1 MRPVWS
7 TASAVP
13 GHTLVQSDAGMIGN
27 SRGALVRGENRS
39 GFALQIATSVVPHMP
54 LRGGEGAAVFAQ
66 VRMRPSHA
74 CSDLPKT
81 AWSGQAQALAVTACM
96 GSSGTLDRE
105 RICLGVLPVQRLNAW
120 VNALTS

>member
-1 MRPVWS
+1 VRLNPTSVLTMRPVWS

-54 LRGGEGAAVFAQ
+54 LRGGEGAGVFAQ
-66 VRMRPSHA
+66 VRMRPA
-74 CSDLPKT
+74 
-81 AWSGQAQALAVTACM
+81 
-96 GSSGTLDRE
+96 TLV
-105 RICLGVLPVQRLNAW
+105 RICQKLRGPVRLKPW
-120 VNALTS
+120 R